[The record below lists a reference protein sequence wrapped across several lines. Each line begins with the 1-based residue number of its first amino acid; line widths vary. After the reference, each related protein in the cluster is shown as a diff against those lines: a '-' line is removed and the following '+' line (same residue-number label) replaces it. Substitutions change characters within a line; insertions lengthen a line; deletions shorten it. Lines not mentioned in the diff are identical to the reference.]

1 MNGEAMT
8 AVLTEPPAEMTA
20 VTVTDDTE
28 ADSQLADEQ
37 VPPTDI
43 LINPSDT
50 QVTDEYNS
58 TNDTVV
64 TEQVSAET
72 NITCVTDA
80 TLTQK
85 FDNQSS

>member
-37 VPPTDI
+37 VSSTDI

-72 NITCVTDA
+72 NIT
-80 TLTQK
+80 
-85 FDNQSS
+85 